1 MAKRDDMQT
10 KRSLLIAVA
19 VLAAVVGA
27 YFLGRADT
35 SQTRAAMHV
44 KVADAAAAQ
53 GTEDEAALGSSPL
66 ASKRGLLP
74 PPNTP
79 LKNSFAELR
88 ARAAGGDA
96 DAAKRLLRDLDR
108 CSRLRSSQWKSDGA
122 TNDLTR
128 KSTDGMSAAQLRT
141 YQLQLDAMELRQQGV
156 RKNQELCAGVSD
168 KMLDA
173 LVPSI
178 AQAARLGDEQAR
190 ACYLDRG
197 PLYDA
202 RSLIK
207 HPESL
212 RNYRNAASALI
223 DSGLAAGDWRV
234 VDLLQQAYEPGAQSL
249 LAGLIGA
256 DPVQHYRY
264 LKLYRLGAEPHRA
277 AQLDRQLEA
286 IASNL
291 SPGQLVEAN
300 EWAQTTLR
308 QNFKNSSTQ
317 TTPPG
322 WDSCEF

>member
-1 MAKRDDMQT
+1 MQT
-10 KRSLLIAVA
+10 KRSLSIAVA

-27 YFLGRADT
+27 YFLGRADAP
-35 SQTRAAMHV
+35 QTRAAMHV
-44 KVADAAAAQ
+44 KLADAATAQ
-53 GTEDEAALGSSPL
+53 GMDDEAALGSSPL

-74 PPNTP
+74 PPDTP

-108 CSRLRSSQWKSDGA
+108 CSRLRSSQWKSEGA

-156 RKNQELCAGVSD
+156 RKNQALCAGVGD

-212 RNYRNAASALI
+212 RNYGNAASALI

-264 LKLYRLGAEPHRA
+264 LKLYRLGAESHRV
-277 AQLDRQLEA
+277 AQLDRQLDA
-286 IASNL
+286 IASSL

-308 QNFKNSSTQ
+308 QNFKDSSTQ